1 MPLIVGLFWLCIR
14 SLLTHGLLTTAGSSA
29 ANVPVA
35 AVIFSHAAEGQS
47 TPAVATVSTAE
58 ESIGCLEPGEPII
71 PRPPSVPSQRSR
83 PPTAGSRPVSG
94 AWSRGTP
101 PPRFKPAFMAD
112 SAKLGKGKI
121 LQRYRNAIGHLP
133 RCCVYFQPNS
143 RQPSSWPGNRHS
155 SWPAALLGSVSKR

>member
-101 PPRFKPAFMAD
+101 PPVQKSDFG
-112 SAKLGKGKI
+112 SI
-121 LQRYRNAIGHLP
+121 LEGATM
-133 RCCVYFQPNS
+133 
-143 RQPSSWPGNRHS
+143 QPSLSLSPSRS
-155 SWPAALLGSVSKR
+155 PSLSVQPCVEVGFST